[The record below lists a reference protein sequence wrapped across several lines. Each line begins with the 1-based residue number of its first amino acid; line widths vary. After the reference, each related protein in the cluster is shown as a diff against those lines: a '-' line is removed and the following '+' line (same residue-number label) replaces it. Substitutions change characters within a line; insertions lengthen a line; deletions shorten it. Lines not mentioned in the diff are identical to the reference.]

1 MSWHAGKQMT
11 MTEAETR
18 VEPSQWVERYGDY
31 LYRYALSRLHNR
43 EFAEETVQ
51 ETFVAALRAR
61 DQFSGRGEE
70 RAWLLGILKRKI
82 IDLVRQRARL
92 QTGHSNELG
101 TDPSEALFDQKGSWR
116 EDPRLFGRSPAAALE
131 NREFW
136 QTFHA
141 CLETLPEKQ
150 ALAFSAREVDS
161 QTSEEICKNL
171 NISTSNLW
179 VLLHRAR
186 LGLMRCIKSR
196 WFHSSDEST
205 C

>member
-1 MSWHAGKQMT
+1 
-11 MTEAETR
+11 MTEAERR

-31 LYRYALSRLHNR
+31 LYRYALSRLQNT

-51 ETFVAALRAR
+51 ETFLAALRAR

-82 IDLVRQRARL
+82 VDLVRQRAKV
-92 QTGHSNELG
+92 QTGGNDELG
-101 TDPSEALFDQKGSWR
+101 TDPSESLFDQKGNWR
-116 EDPRLFGRSPAAALE
+116 EDPRLFGSNPAAALE
-131 NREFW
+131 QQEFW
-136 QTFHA
+136 RVFHG
-141 CLETLPEKQ
+141 CLGSLPEKQ
-150 ALAFSAREVDS
+150 ALAFSAREVDN

-171 NISTSNLW
+171 DISASNLW

-196 WFHSSDEST
+196 WHHSSDG
-205 C
+205 